1 MTGLPNAG
9 RITSSLNTA
18 KNDTGRIAFCGPY
31 VVSALTG
38 HTISQIEEQ
47 IRRDRGQPQENEKK
61 IEGTTSDEL
70 ASVLAVFGYE
80 MTQKADYMA
89 FPRKERPTV
98 WQWMQKPRNAWIHY
112 ILAIQKGK
120 EGHWILIKGV
130 KMCDT
135 YTEGR
140 WTFVCDGPHRGAR
153 IAEIF
158 EVRKALAGHSV
169 SDV

>member
-1 MTGLPNAG
+1 MTGQPATG
-9 RITSSLNTA
+9 RITSSLNDA
-18 KNDTGRIAFCGPY
+18 KNDTGRTAYCGPY

-38 HTISQIEEQ
+38 HPISHIEEK
-47 IRRDRGQPQENEKK
+47 IKRDRCQPDDSKKK

-70 ASVLAVFGYE
+70 ESALAAFGYA
-80 MTQKADYMA
+80 MTQKADYMSL
-89 FPRKERPTV
+89 PRKERPTV

-120 EGHWILIKGV
+120 QGHWILIKGV

-135 YTEGR
+135 YTEGQ

-158 EVRKALAGHSV
+158 EVRKALAGK
-169 SDV
+169 